1 MSIERIRCNWSE
13 CSFKMCFNALL
24 STQCIASL
32 NSNESVS
39 VSFNMSMLT
48 FLYTKSNT
56 AVKTSSFRAL
66 AANEKLKQDA
76 QTYVPD
82 ATEAMSVLYIA

>member
-66 AANEKLKQDA
+66 AANEKLKKDA
-76 QTYVPD
+76 QTQAAD
-82 ATEAMSVLYIA
+82 GMRTMFALYMT